1 MRKQQVVS
9 LKDATFTPNQVVT
22 SSVSSMLRRTY
33 ALLSV
38 TLLFSAACAFYSMSH
53 GVMINGIL
61 FLVGAIGLQFL
72 TMSLRNS
79 PLGIL
84 SIFAFTGFMGYAIGP
99 ILNMY
104 IKTLSNGPEVVC
116 TALAATGLIFVT
128 LSAYTIISKKNFSYM
143 GGVLAVAVLAAFL
156 GVIANMFFQISG
168 LQLLISGAF
177 AIISSGY
184 ILLMTSAI
192 VHKGETNVI
201 MATITL
207 YVSIFNLFI
216 SLLQI
221 LAAFSGGNSN
231 R

>member
-1 MRKQQVVS
+1 MRKQQVIR
-9 LKDATFTPNQVVT
+9 LRDAAFTPNKVVS
-22 SSVSSMLRRTY
+22 SSVSSMLRKTY

-53 GVMINGIL
+53 GIMINGIL

-72 TMSLRNS
+72 TMALRNS

-84 SIFAFTGFMGYAIGP
+84 SIFAFTGFMGFALGP
-99 ILNMY
+99 VLNMY
-104 IKTLSNGPEVVC
+104 IKNFSNGPELVG

-143 GGVLAVAVLAAFL
+143 GGVLAIAVLVAFL
-156 GVIANMFFQISG
+156 GMIANMFLQISG

-177 AIISSGY
+177 AVISGGY
-184 ILLMTSAI
+184 ILMMTSAI
-192 VHKGETNVI
+192 INKGETNVI
-201 MATITL
+201 MATIVL

-221 LAAFSGGNSN
+221 LSAFSGGNSSK
-231 R
+231 